1 MRLAAT
7 TGILLAVAT
16 AGLADG
22 APAPSPPGLPVP
34 VNGARVKLEIA
45 GGLPPIVGTLR
56 RIEADSLL
64 VDVRAHDEPV
74 TVARGSVAR
83 ISLSTGTRSQA
94 AKGAVLGAVI
104 GLGVTLLTLQAA
116 PGLCPS
122 CSDDSYWTVTA
133 RAAIVVGAPLG
144 AAIGAAAGGARRVD
158 VWKPA
163 ELPPAETA
171 VPSYPGKRA
180 DARGG
185 VAITIRF

>member
-1 MRLAAT
+1 M
-7 TGILLAVAT
+7 GILLAVAT
-16 AGLADG
+16 AGLANE
-22 APAPSPPGLPVP
+22 APTPGPAGLPVP
-34 VNGARVKLEIA
+34 VEGARVKLELA

-64 VDVRAHDEPV
+64 VDVRAHDELV

-83 ISLSTGTRSQA
+83 VSLSTGTRNQA
-94 AKGAVLGAVI
+94 AEGAVLGAVI
-104 GLGVTLLTLQAA
+104 GLGVTLLALQAA

-122 CSDDSYWTVTA
+122 CSDDSWWTVTT

-163 ELPPAETA
+163 ELPPPATA
-171 VPSYPGKRA
+171 VPSYPGTRA